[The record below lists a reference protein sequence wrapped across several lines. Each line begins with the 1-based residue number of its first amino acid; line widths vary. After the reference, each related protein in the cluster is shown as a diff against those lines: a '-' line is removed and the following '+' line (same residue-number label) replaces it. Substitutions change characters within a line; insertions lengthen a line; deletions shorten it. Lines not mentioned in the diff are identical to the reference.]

1 MRIST
6 RRLVVAIVLCVM
18 LSLTGLF
25 YAFYYSW
32 LVTVPG
38 LPPEGKAYYDQ
49 IAKLLGS
56 PSLVLLGIAIVL
68 TVWGYLRKK

>member
-1 MRIST
+1 MKIST
-6 RRLVVAIVLCVM
+6 RCLVVAIVLCVM
-18 LSLTGLF
+18 LSMTELF

-38 LPPEGKAYYDQ
+38 LTPEGKAYYDQ
-49 IAKLLGS
+49 IAKLLGI
-56 PSLVLLGIAIVL
+56 PSLLLLGIAIAL